1 MTTFILR
8 RLLQAVPLLFVVSI
22 LSFAVIRLTPGGVI
36 ANYEDPNMT
45 EADRQRLE
53 EALGLHE
60 PLPVQY
66 VGWLSA
72 VVRGDL
78 GKSFSTR
85 EPVLAMILN
94 RLPATLELTLVA
106 LVVGVAVGVPLGVL
120 SALRPGSKLDSAVR
134 VFTVAGS
141 AVPHWWLGLLCI
153 VLFAGV
159 LHVLPS
165 GGRFTLGRSF
175 DLFDHLRYLLL
186 PVLILSTGPM
196 VAFSRFVRSE
206 VRDVLTSEF
215 VRTAESKGLAMRD
228 VVRSHVLR
236 NALIP
241 VVTLLG
247 LSLPGLFSG
256 AALTEIVFSWPG
268 LGQMA
273 LTMAARRD
281 LPVLMGLLMISSL
294 LVVLGNLLADLF
306 YGVVDPRVRYS

>member
-8 RLLQAVPLLFVVSI
+8 RLLQAVPLLFIVSV

-36 ANYEDPNMT
+36 GNYEDPSMT

-66 VGWLSA
+66 ASWLNA

-78 GKSFSTR
+78 GTSFSTR
-85 EPVLAMILN
+85 EPVLAMILD

-106 LVVGVAVGVPLGVL
+106 LVIGLAVGVPLGVL
-120 SALRPGSKLDSAVR
+120 SAVRPGSKLDSAVR
-134 VFTVAGS
+134 VLTVAGS

-165 GGRFTLGRSF
+165 GGRFTLGRPF
-175 DLFDHLRYLLL
+175 DLFDHLRYLIL

-215 VRTAESKGLAMRD
+215 VRTAEGKGLPIRD
-228 VVRSHVLR
+228 VMRSHVLR

-281 LPVLMGLLMISSL
+281 LPVLMGLLMISSF
-294 LVVLGNLLADLF
+294 LVVMGNLLADLF